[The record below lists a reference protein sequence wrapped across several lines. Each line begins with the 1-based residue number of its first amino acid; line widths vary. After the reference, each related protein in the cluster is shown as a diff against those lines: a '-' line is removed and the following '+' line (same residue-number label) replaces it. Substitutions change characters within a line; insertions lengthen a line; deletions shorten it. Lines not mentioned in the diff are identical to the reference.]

1 MGFLQ
6 HQERYKRDVLRHMI
20 PGKLLGNRC
29 RLAGDRLQKVV
40 SYNSKESGSGS
51 HERSVPN
58 EEDYDCSDSVSDDI
72 QCSCNG
78 GIS

>member
-20 PGKLLGNRC
+20 PGKLWRNRC
-29 RLAGDRLQKVV
+29 RLAGDRIKRVV
-40 SYNSKESGSGS
+40 SYNSKESGNGS
-51 HERSVPN
+51 HERSVHN

-72 QCSCNG
+72 QCSGNG